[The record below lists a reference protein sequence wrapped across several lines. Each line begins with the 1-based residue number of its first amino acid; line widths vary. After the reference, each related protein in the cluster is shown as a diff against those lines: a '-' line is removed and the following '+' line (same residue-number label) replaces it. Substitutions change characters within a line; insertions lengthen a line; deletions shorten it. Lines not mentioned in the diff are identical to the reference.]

1 MAKGGQMDMTGQQY
15 FGYEI
20 APDVY
25 QDLISTLQRIQQ
37 GGSTDELGRQA
48 ARQLVRLTELG
59 LLAYYERPA
68 NLIAM
73 PSVVRKAADTG
84 ISAIFKA
91 VDMVIHR
98 VLAKRSLEELQSMAA
113 DMSHMIGI
121 SDHAEPRY
129 FICFP
134 LPGELSERASL
145 MLARVQ
151 QDQNVDEYRN
161 EIISSLEDLIEEAIG
176 VFYTQPLS
184 RVQVGR
190 ITRAAADM
198 GMTTVKKGSSMVLHK
213 VFKTMPHTQLVPL
226 ADYFQTLLHQGVQP
240 HANLAAARP

>member
-1 MAKGGQMDMTGQQY
+1 MYKNLMRQLGVLIFITTSALSWAQAHKPSAPLEVGFLYVTPMTDMGWVHQH
-15 FGYEI
+15 
-20 APDVY
+20 
-25 QDLISTLQRIQQ
+25 
-37 GGSTDELGRQA
+37 ELGRQA

-68 NLIAM
+68 SLIAM

-134 LPGELSERASL
+134 LPAELSERASL

-151 QDQNVDEYRN
+151 QAFRTAILAVRA
-161 EIISSLEDLIEEAIG
+161 DL
-176 VFYTQPLS
+176 
-184 RVQVGR
+184 
-190 ITRAAADM
+190 
-198 GMTTVKKGSSMVLHK
+198 
-213 VFKTMPHTQLVPL
+213 
-226 ADYFQTLLHQGVQP
+226 TLP
-240 HANLAAARP
+240 F